1 MINQYF
7 DKKIPHQT
15 DEIEKYDHE
24 LMELANNT
32 INTYNKKLNDLSI
45 NVALETVWQFIRRT
59 NKYIDQT
66 KPWVLGKDE
75 SKKDRLSNIL
85 YNLAESIRLITILI
99 YPFMPVK
106 AKVIWGQLGIKTD
119 LEKVSFQKALIWGQL
134 KPETFVKPGKVI
146 FPRIEK
152 KEKIEKIVEK
162 NKVKDHPQKE
172 IVSYE
177 DFQKLDLRIAKI
189 ISAEDVKGTDRLL
202 KLNIKIGEEERTIV
216 AGIKEHYCAEE
227 IIGKKIVVIY
237 NLQPV
242 KLRGIESNGM
252 LLAAVDNENIV
263 LLTVDKDISEG
274 SIIR

>member
-1 MINQYF
+1 LN
-7 DKKIPHQT
+7 KKIPHQT
-15 DEIEKYDHE
+15 DEIEQYDHE

-106 AKVIWGQLGIKTD
+106 AKVIWGQLGIETD

-152 KEKIEKIVEK
+152 KEKKEK
-162 NKVKDHPQKE
+162 NCREK
-172 IVSYE
+172 
-177 DFQKLDLRIAKI
+177 
-189 ISAEDVKGTDRLL
+189 
-202 KLNIKIGEEERTIV
+202 
-216 AGIKEHYCAEE
+216 
-227 IIGKKIVVIY
+227 
-237 NLQPV
+237 
-242 KLRGIESNGM
+242 
-252 LLAAVDNENIV
+252 
-263 LLTVDKDISEG
+263 
-274 SIIR
+274 